1 MSEEQRG
8 SRTRSESLGRR
19 EGNCDCFRELENG
32 RGECCWDKKTVHLR
46 LRCTLTPFF
55 RLLIVSPHNQV
66 SHVTLRSWIVVYNA
80 VDSQLGHLS
89 VFDWLQDQN
98 LNLPLQGCLLS
109 SLTSSVTVYLFRC
122 YKFRQSTFDLPL
134 FTYYFVTFLWSISE
148 KCYSTPIT
156 SFSVASGA
164 CFWWCKFTW
173 KRWRL
178 CRQPIAWQQ
187 YI

>member
-19 EGNCDCFRELENG
+19 EGNRDCFRELENG

-46 LRCTLTPFF
+46 LRCTLSPFF
-55 RLLIVSPHNQV
+55 RLLM
-66 SHVTLRSWIVVYNA
+66 
-80 VDSQLGHLS
+80 

-134 FTYYFVTFLWSISE
+134 FTYYFVTFLWSISR
-148 KCYSTPIT
+148 KYSNYLVLRCVWGLFLVMQVHMKEVKAVQTANRLTAVYLIKDMMEVLTPVGKLGCCCSI
-156 SFSVASGA
+156 
-164 CFWWCKFTW
+164 K
-173 KRWRL
+173 
-178 CRQPIAWQQ
+178 
-187 YI
+187 